1 MKLNIKYLKCNF
13 NLLSIKKFMA
23 NNKLTAHS
31 FQNKKQ
37 VKKELAH
44 NIEIALPEIK
54 LKLGEKKFNKRIKK
68 AAKLIT
74 EGLHLKSHNKK
85 DNNPEKTELT
95 EIPKAPVKE
104 NSKKSKAV

>member
-1 MKLNIKYLKCNF
+1 V
-13 NLLSIKKFMA
+13 LSIKKNYHKEIMA
-23 NNKLTAHS
+23 NNKSTANG

-54 LKLGEKKFNKRIKK
+54 SKLGEKKFNKRIKK

-74 EGLHLKSHNKK
+74 EGLHLKNAHKKK
-85 DNNPEKTELT
+85 DSVKKAQLPKIKKASAPKKPETN
-95 EIPKAPVKE
+95 KASQVKE
-104 NSKKSKAV
+104 I

>member
-1 MKLNIKYLKCNF
+1 
-13 NLLSIKKFMA
+13 MA
-23 NNKLTAHS
+23 NNNSSTNG

-54 LKLGEKKFNKRIKK
+54 SELGEKKFNKRVKK

-74 EGLHLKSHNKK
+74 EGLHLKRNNKK
-85 DNNPEKTELT
+85 KNNVEKPELNPAK
-95 EIPKAPVKE
+95 KVPVKKNTKE
-104 NSKKSKAV
+104 IKAV